1 MKEEKRRT
9 MDKRSSP
16 SSPLF
21 QIENLTMIRLD
32 ENDLSPDPFLPAS
45 VFCLMIPDRSLPSNS
60 VAGCTNQCTT
70 VITCYNHIGQYED
83 SLQMWESGVCS
94 TPCWFGL
101 PKGTIFNSQ
110 CRLLARMQRVTI
122 SQAGR

>member
-32 ENDLSPDPFLPAS
+32 ENDLKSKFRALILFFRQ
-45 VFCLMIPDRSLPSNS
+45 VFF
-60 VAGCTNQCTT
+60 V
-70 VITCYNHIGQYED
+70 
-83 SLQMWESGVCS
+83 
-94 TPCWFGL
+94 
-101 PKGTIFNSQ
+101 
-110 CRLLARMQRVTI
+110 
-122 SQAGR
+122 